1 MHTVRTRIDRPQL
14 LSILWIFLLLNF
26 IYCDII
32 VLHDGGVLQ
41 DLIAGRAGALDVTPT
56 FLLLVSLLME
66 IPIAMVL
73 VSRLAARAP
82 NRIANIAAG
91 AFMIVVQA
99 SSLLAGGDPAAS
111 DWTYRFFSAI
121 EIATLATIVTLAIR
135 WKRDDHNVPRNDA

>member
-1 MHTVRTRIDRPQL
+1 MNTVRPDRIDRPHL
-14 LSILWIFLLLNF
+14 LSLLWIFLLLNF

-73 VSRLAARAP
+73 VSRLAARTH
-82 NRIANIAAG
+82 NRVANVTAG
-91 AFMIVVQA
+91 AIMIVIQT
-99 SSLLAGGDPAAS
+99 SSLFAGGAPATS
-111 DWTYRFFSAI
+111 DWSYLFFSAI
-121 EIATLATIVTLAIR
+121 ELATLVAIITLAIR
-135 WKRDDHNVPRNDA
+135 WKKDTLAA